1 MKNFRKSIIAL
12 ATAAA
17 MLIPSVAMAA
27 TTFTTE
33 VESSKIVDSDNVY
46 VGFYENKVLKEVVK
60 TTVNDV
66 KVKDEKLQGEEDLP
80 VTVTVENEEVGERSS
95 DGEMIYKLV
104 FKTTVPEDA
113 EINSTGLVFSYD
125 NTKIQPVIKTT
136 KKTDVNPT
144 HGATTKTPFEG
155 YYVEEAEENFELK
168 VKWIDTE
175 AGTGVKVDS
184 YSSDYV
190 MDNTID
196 EPQVFLE
203 FYYRVLNGAT
213 LDADTFSIPTEYEGT
228 VLSGA
233 YANKEGTTTAGI
245 AIGEYRYG
253 WTKTDTTDT
262 ISFGGFPFA
271 PAGPDMTTLTVSTEK
286 NVDGYKAVMFIWDA
300 DQIAKVAPIALN

>member
-27 TTFTTE
+27 TLTTT
-33 VESSKIVDSDNVY
+33 VDKDIDGDVY
-46 VGFYENKVLKEVVK
+46 VGFYDGAVLKDVVK
-60 TTVNDV
+60 TTVADATV
-66 KVKDEKLQGEEDLP
+66 TDAAAAEAELP

-136 KKTDVNPT
+136 KKTDVKPT

-155 YYVEEAEENFELK
+155 YYVEEADENFSLI
-168 VKWIDTE
+168 VKWINTE
-175 AGTGVKVDS
+175 AGTGVKIDS
-184 YSSDYV
+184 YSSDYI
-190 MDNTID
+190 MDNTIE

-203 FYYRVLNGAT
+203 FYYRILDGAT
-213 LDADTFSIPTEYEGT
+213 LDADTFSIPTEYDNT

-233 YANKEGTTTAGI
+233 YANKEGDTTAGI
-245 AIGEYRYG
+245 VIGSYKYG
-253 WTKTDTTDT
+253 WTKTGATDT
-262 ISFGGFPFA
+262 VAFGGFPFA
-271 PAGPDMTTLTVSTEK
+271 PVIPEVTTKTLSVDVPAGAE
-286 NVDGYKAVMFIWDA
+286 GYAATMFIWDEN
-300 DQIAKVAPIALN
+300 QIAQCDPITEFTKN